1 MIGEGSVLVQ
11 PDMAQIVLG
20 VETENKVLREAQSE
34 NAQKISTIIQ
44 ALRNIGIQEEH
55 IQTDNF
61 TIFPMYDF
69 LDGKQVFRGYR
80 VEHLLRVTVIDIKK
94 IGLVVD
100 TAVENG
106 ANRVSNIIFQISN
119 SAGLYQNALQKAV
132 SDAVQKANT
141 IASQLQIE
149 LNPIPIRIIEE
160 SKFIEGPVPFSH
172 SQMVKSSATE
182 IQPGREEIKAVVT
195 ATFST
200 R

>member
-119 SAGLYQNALQKAV
+119 SEGLYQNAIQKAV

-160 SKFIEGPVPFSH
+160 SKFIEGPVPFSQ